1 MKLRTLLS
9 YAAVSVLAVA
19 ADQWV
24 KQLVE
29 TRLPMQEQID
39 VLPFLALFRTYN
51 TGVAFSMFESIGDL
65 GLIAISAAVILFV
78 LYLAVRT
85 APGQVIARTGFALII
100 GGAIGNMIDR
110 AAFRARDRLRLVPH
124 AGVVVR
130 RLQSGRRPDHGRS
143 GAGHLRRIAGL
154 AQSAARRRTF
164 GRLTGDGRHRTVGR
178 AYQRPQGE

>member
-9 YAAVSVLAVA
+9 YAALSVLAVA

-29 TRLPMQEQID
+29 ARLPMQEKID

-51 TGVAFSMFESIGDL
+51 TGVAFSMFASIGDL

-100 GGAIGNMIDR
+100 GGAIGNIIDR
-110 AAFRARDRLRLVPH
+110 LLFGHVIDYVLFHTPVWSFAVFNLADALITV
-124 AGVVVR
+124 
-130 RLQSGRRPDHGRS
+130 
-143 GAGHLRRIAGL
+143 GAGLVILEELLVWRK
-154 AQSAARRRTF
+154 ARR
-164 GRLTGDGRHRTVGR
+164 GAELSDD
-178 AYQRPQGE
+178 